1 MTDVTHIGVGKMA
14 LNGVIIEN
22 PTTLAVT
29 VETEDYTIP
38 NRGSVGGGNYRKFSR
53 ASAVRIVATVHNFL
67 GAVLRTIL
75 KGEVT
80 AEASAAVTDQ
90 PVTAVH
96 PGLVGVDQLID
107 INETVTVANGAGT
120 WAATTVYA
128 EGAFLVDSGRVYE
141 ATTGGTSDASEP
153 TWPSTTGDTV
163 TDGTVVW
170 TDRGVFEA
178 VVDVDYRVWWSGIEI
193 IEGGGIPA
201 GCPLTLSYTTLGHD
215 RLELMTSA
223 AEEFRVDFDGYNEDQ
238 DKPMVGMWPKV
249 VWDPASVDLITD
261 GYGSFQL
268 QGEVLQDNT
277 RATGRSKFGTL
288 RLGTTAVL

>member
-75 KGEVT
+75 KAEVT
-80 AEASAAVTDQ
+80 AEASASVTDQ

-107 INETVTVANGAGT
+107 IDETVTVANGAGT
-120 WAATTVYA
+120 WAATTAYA
-128 EGAFLVDSGRVYE
+128 EGDFLVDTGRVYE
-141 ATTGGTSDASEP
+141 CTTAGTSGGTEP
-153 TWPSTTGDTV
+153 TWPTTTGDTV
-163 TDGTVVW
+163 TDGTAEW
-170 TDRGVFEA
+170 TDRGVFAA
-178 VVDVDYRVWWSGIEI
+178 VKDTDFRVWWSGIEVI
-193 IEGGGIPA
+193 DGGGIPA
-201 GCPLTLSYTTLGHD
+201 GCPLNLSYTTLGHD
-215 RLELMTSA
+215 RLEMMTSA

-261 GYGSFQL
+261 GYGNFQL